1 MQDQPVPRR
10 IEVLGHDAAMRDT
23 TGEILGLHHVKIPVS
38 DMARS
43 RAFYERVLEL
53 EVLSEF
59 RDAEDGVVRGVVYR
73 AKGDLMISLR
83 EQPVAAAGLAG
94 YDPFAIMLRGR
105 ADIEHWVERLDALGV
120 AHAPVVEATIGLM
133 LSVPDPDG
141 IDLRFY
147 TLDAEGRDPEGRAR

>member
-1 MQDQPVPRR
+1 MT
-10 IEVLGHDAAMRDT
+10 DT

-53 EVLSEF
+53 EPLSEF

-73 AKGDLMISLR
+73 AKGDLMVSLR
-83 EQPVAAAGLAG
+83 EQPTAAAGLRG

-105 ADIEHWVERLDALGV
+105 ADIEHWVARLDRLGV
-120 AHAPVVEATIGLM
+120 AHEPIVEATIGLM
-133 LSVPDPDG
+133 LSFPDPDG
-141 IDLRFY
+141 IELRFY
-147 TLDAEGRDPEGRAR
+147 TLDAAGRDPDGRAR